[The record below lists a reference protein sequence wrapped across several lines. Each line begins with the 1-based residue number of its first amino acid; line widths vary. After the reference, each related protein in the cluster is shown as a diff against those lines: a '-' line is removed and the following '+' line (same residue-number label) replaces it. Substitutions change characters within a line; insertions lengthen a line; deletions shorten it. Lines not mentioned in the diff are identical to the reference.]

1 MGKGL
6 DYWKASDAW
15 QNSDVADWK
24 AIDGYVESGLLTNE
38 ERDLLHAFGSEV
50 EESTENYAE
59 DIPEISAAW
68 KHYQDLA
75 DGKGSGDSF
84 DERLIV
90 EKDIKD
96 IESPDVGEPDDGVDY
111 YSKVDAGQWSD
122 DALPDEPADPPK
134 VPGQDGG
141 KGGDLAVNTEAITLF
156 GKNMLE
162 LQVLI
167 DTSIEYV
174 KLVDLKPGVF
184 YDGVLL
190 RDKIMSGDRT
200 PGLKGDT
207 FDFMRNTSTAMEHI
221 HADIT
226 KLVRDYDT
234 AEELNGVST
243 QKFEKIM
250 TDSFRDIDYS
260 DQFGNEKSIGSND
273 DGGEK
278 EVKSG

>member
-1 MGKGL
+1 VGKGL
-6 DYWKASDAW
+6 DYWMASDAW
-15 QNSDVADWK
+15 KNSDVFDWAK
-24 AIDGYVESGLLTNE
+24 VDGYVSTGLLTNE
-38 ERDLLHAFGSEV
+38 ERDLLHALGSQM
-50 EESTENYAE
+50 EESTENYLE
-59 DIPEISAAW
+59 DIPEISAASDRYHEAE
-68 KHYQDLA
+68 KEA
-75 DGKGSGDSF
+75 PEKFGD
-84 DERLIV
+84 I
-90 EKDIKD
+90 EK
-96 IESPDVGEPDDGVDY
+96 IESPEVGGPDDDVDY
-111 YSKVDAGQWSD
+111 YSKVPAGEWSD
-122 DALPDEPADPPK
+122 GALPDDLAEPPK

-141 KGGDLAVNTEAITLF
+141 KGGGLAVNTEAIMLF
-156 GKNMLE
+156 GRNMLE

-174 KLVDLKPGVF
+174 KLVDVKPGVF

-260 DQFGNEKSIGSND
+260 DQFGNEKSIGSD
-273 DGGEK
+273 DGGGEK
-278 EVKSG
+278 EEVKSG